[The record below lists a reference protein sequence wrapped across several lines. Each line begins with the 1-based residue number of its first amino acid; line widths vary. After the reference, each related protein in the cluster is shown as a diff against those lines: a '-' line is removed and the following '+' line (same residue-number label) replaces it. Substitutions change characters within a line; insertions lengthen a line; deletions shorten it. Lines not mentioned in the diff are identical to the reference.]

1 MKTVKWAHDDGP
13 EHLRQQAAIAEAN
26 AREAEADAVRW
37 REAAEHARRE
47 AVRREAK
54 QNTR

>member
-1 MKTVKWAHDDGP
+1 VTSTFP
-13 EHLRQQAAIAEAN
+13 YTRLPIQRAAIAEAN